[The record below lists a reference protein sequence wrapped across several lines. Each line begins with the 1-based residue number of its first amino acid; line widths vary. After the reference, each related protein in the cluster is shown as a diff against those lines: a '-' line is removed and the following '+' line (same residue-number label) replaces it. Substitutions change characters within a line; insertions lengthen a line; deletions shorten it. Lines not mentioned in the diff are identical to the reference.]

1 MPELLPMEQTIQ
13 CSSPSDPVGPPV
25 EASLAEIEYS
35 PTGVKRNG
43 ANGWSLMVNEIAD
56 NRRLIWLLI
65 RRDISVRYRQ
75 SILGYVWAVV
85 PPILTVGIFAFLN
98 ASRVIPIGNTRIP
111 YIAFA
116 LWGLSVWQLFAGC
129 VSACTASLVSSGALV
144 TKVNFPRET
153 LVIAALGQPLCDF
166 CVRLLPVIAVFVWY
180 GVAPHWGLIF
190 VPLLVL
196 AIIVLALGFGFIL
209 SIANLVLRDT
219 GNALGMA
226 LTVSMFLTPVLYPAP
241 VRWPFF
247 LVNVLNPLSPFVTAS
262 QDLIAIGYVS
272 RPEMLVAACFVS
284 LALAF
289 GGWRAFHVTIPRVA
303 GYA

>member
-1 MPELLPMEQTIQ
+1 MEQTIQ
-13 CSSPSDPVGPPV
+13 SSSLSDPVTQPV
-25 EASLAEIEYS
+25 ESNLVEIEYS
-35 PTGVKRNG
+35 PAGVKRNG
-43 ANGWSLMVNEIAD
+43 ANGWSLMVKEIAD

-75 SILGYVWAVV
+75 SILGYVWAVL
-85 PPILTVGIFAFLN
+85 PPLFTVATFAFLN

-111 YIAFA
+111 YVAFA

-129 VSACTASLVSSGALV
+129 LSACTASLVASGALV

-153 LVIAALGQPLCDF
+153 LIIAALGQPVFDF
-166 CVRLLPVIAVFVWY
+166 CVRLLPVLAVFLWY
-180 GVAPHWGLIF
+180 GVVPHWGVVF
-190 VPLLVL
+190 VPLLLL
-196 AIIVLALGFGFIL
+196 AIILLALGSGFVL
-209 SIANLVLRDT
+209 SIANLVFRDT
-219 GNALGMA
+219 SNALGMA
-226 LTVSMFLTPVLYPAP
+226 LTVGMFLTPVLYPAP

-247 LVNVLNPLSPFVTAS
+247 MVNVLNPLSPFVTAT
-262 QDLIAIGYVS
+262 QDLIAIGYIS
-272 RPEMLVAACFVS
+272 RPEMLLAACLFS

>member
-1 MPELLPMEQTIQ
+1 MDQTLQ
-13 CSSPSDPVGPPV
+13 CATPSDPAGRSV
-25 EASLAEIEYS
+25 EAKLAEIEYS
-35 PTGVKRNG
+35 PSGVKRNG
-43 ANGWSLMVNEIAD
+43 ANGWSLMVKEIAD

-65 RRDISVRYRQ
+65 RRDLSVRYRQ

-111 YIAFA
+111 YVAFA

-153 LVIAALGQPLCDF
+153 LVIAALGQPLGDF
-166 CVRLLPVIAVFVWY
+166 CVRLLPVVAVFVWY
-180 GVAPHWGLIF
+180 GVTPQWGLIF

-196 AIIVLALGFGFIL
+196 AIMVLALGFGFIL

-247 LVNVLNPLSPFVTAS
+247 LVNVLNPLSPLVTAT
-262 QDLIAIGYVS
+262 QDLIAIGYIN
-272 RPEMLVAACFVS
+272 RPEMLAAACLFS

-289 GGWRAFHVTIPRVA
+289 VGWRAFHVTIPRVA

>member
-1 MPELLPMEQTIQ
+1 MEQTIQ
-13 CSSPSDPVGPPV
+13 CASPSDPVGRPV
-25 EASLAEIEYS
+25 DSNLAEIEYS

-43 ANGWSLMVNEIAD
+43 ANGWSLMVKEIVD

-85 PPILTVGIFAFLN
+85 PPILTVAIFAFLN

-111 YIAFA
+111 YVAFA

-180 GVAPHWGLIF
+180 GVAPQWGLIF

-247 LVNVLNPLSPFVTAS
+247 LVNVLNPLSPLVTAT
-262 QDLIAIGYVS
+262 QDLIAIGYIN
-272 RPEMLVAACFVS
+272 RPEMLAAACLFS